1 MFKFTGRQRWAI
13 PDGPHCCTTCGK
25 AYAWK
30 GWLRHH
36 YGQFPV
42 HDPGQH
48 HLDQHSV
55 IKSNEQN
62 GHLQCAI
69 LLICTSLAHDI
80 GRICPVQICVLLNL
94 PFSHFFLTFLQN
106 QIKLSNTDRLTRT
119 VAVLR
124 PISIPSQVGLC
135 PSLLRL
141 SSLIAVT
148 VAELQQR
155 GGGGGESS
163 NLKTFTKREGREGHQ
178 TRWRGRLVCCDCSGL
193 LQFTMPCLFRILSSH
208 CIYPQSGITRRPSK
222 YMTLFLVCFSA
233 AAVGGEGGI
242 RRWRR
247 WRRGRHGRS
256 AMKHRQDTS
265 SGACYL

>member
-1 MFKFTGRQRWAI
+1 MPGRGGSATTTGSFRCATLVSIIWINIQW
-13 PDGPHCCTTCGK
+13 
-25 AYAWK
+25 
-30 GWLRHH
+30 
-36 YGQFPV
+36 
-42 HDPGQH
+42 
-48 HLDQHSV
+48 
-55 IKSNEQN
+55 SNEQN

-69 LLICTSLAHDI
+69 FLICTSLAHDI

-155 GGGGGESS
+155 EGGGGGE
-163 NLKTFTKREGREGHQ
+163 LKPENFYKE
-178 TRWRGRLVCCDCSGL
+178 
-193 LQFTMPCLFRILSSH
+193 
-208 CIYPQSGITRRPSK
+208 
-222 YMTLFLVCFSA
+222 
-233 AAVGGEGGI
+233 GGEGGASNKME
-242 RRWRR
+242 
-247 WRRGRHGRS
+247 G
-256 AMKHRQDTS
+256 
-265 SGACYL
+265 

>member
-1 MFKFTGRQRWAI
+1 MPGRGGSAATTGSFQ
-13 PDGPHCCTTCGK
+13 CMT
-25 AYAWK
+25 
-30 GWLRHH
+30 L
-36 YGQFPV
+36 
-42 HDPGQH
+42 H

-94 PFSHFFLTFLQN
+94 PFPLLFFFFRTKQ
-106 QIKLSNTDRLTRT
+106 KLSNTDRLTRT

-141 SSLIAVT
+141 SPLIAIT

-155 GGGGGESS
+155 EKGGGRRESS
-163 NLKTFTKREGREGHQ
+163 NLKTFTKREGREGGASNK
-178 TRWRGRLVCCDCSGL
+178 T
-193 LQFTMPCLFRILSSH
+193 
-208 CIYPQSGITRRPSK
+208 
-222 YMTLFLVCFSA
+222 
-233 AAVGGEGGI
+233 EG
-242 RRWRR
+242 
-247 WRRGRHGRS
+247 
-256 AMKHRQDTS
+256 
-265 SGACYL
+265 